1 MQRLKILVVED
12 ETITAMDIRETLEEA
27 GHAVTDAACSYEEA
41 LISIGNNLPDVAII
55 DVKLNQSIA
64 DGIFLAKEI
73 HLKYQI
79 PVIFLTANSE
89 SKTVQ
94 RAKEVAPA
102 AYLLKPFRPEELLIQ
117 IDLACSYFK
126 EKQTSFERYLFFPIQ
141 NKGHKRIDLNDV
153 LYIKAA
159 GSYTEIYVSTEPKE
173 FVVSTNLS
181 NLSQYFSS
189 PNFFRLSRSLLVNL
203 EQIDSIE
210 AEKLHMKA
218 KTHIIEISPAH
229 RKELLQKLKTVKTK
243 VIFKTKV

>member
-1 MQRLKILVVED
+1 MQRLKILIVED
-12 ETITAMDIRETLEEA
+12 ETITAMDIRETLEGA
-27 GHAVTDAACSYEEA
+27 GHVVTDTAYNYEDA
-41 LISIGNNLPDVAII
+41 LSSIRVNVPDLAII
-55 DVKLNQSIA
+55 DVKLNHSAA
-64 DGIFLAKEI
+64 DGIVLAKEI
-73 HLKYQI
+73 HLQYHI
-79 PVIFLTANSE
+79 PIIFLTANSE

-94 RAKEVAPA
+94 RAKEVAPS

-117 IDLACSYFK
+117 IDLAWSFFK
-126 EKQTSFERYLFFPIQ
+126 EKQMSFERYLFFPIQ

-159 GSYTEIYVSTEPKE
+159 GSYTEIYVATEPKE

-218 KTHIIEISPAH
+218 KAHAIDISPNN
-229 RKELLQKLKTVKTK
+229 RKELLAKLKTVKTK
-243 VIFKTKV
+243 AIFKTKA